1 MKVGGWGH
9 TYGAKRG
16 KTFVLPLHFFGS
28 SSTISRF
35 VERFRDGQYSLA
47 SFLFNVLLLTGARAP
62 VTYGV
67 GAIDY
72 SKQQRLDGSSSHTVL
87 DFFCGNENYKTKTPL
102 KIRTQTN
109 VTSIYKKQY
118 NKAESQMS

>member
-1 MKVGGWGH
+1 LKVGGWGH

-87 DFFCGNENYKTKTPL
+87 DFFAEMKITKQ
-102 KIRTQTN
+102 KRH
-109 VTSIYKKQY
+109 
-118 NKAESQMS
+118 